1 MATEQGDVGLLNDPV
16 AHRLLNAPL
25 LARFA
30 YNWHDG
36 APRVIPIWFH
46 WNGEE
51 VVMGGPPDAP
61 KVDALRARPDVAITI
76 DDVQWPY
83 KVLLLRGQA
92 KVDLVDG
99 VVSEYEASARKYFGD
114 EQGNAWVSQVGQMVS
129 QMARIAV
136 RPTWVA
142 ILDFETRFP
151 SALAKRMGTVSG

>member
-1 MATEQGDVGLLNDPV
+1 MATQQGDVSLLNDPV
-16 AHRLLNAPL
+16 AKQLLNAPI
-25 LARFA
+25 LARLA
-30 YNWHDG
+30 YNWLDG
-36 APRVIPIWFH
+36 TPRVIPIWFH
-46 WNGEE
+46 WNGDE

-61 KVDALRARPDVAITI
+61 KVEALRARPDVAITI
-76 DDVQWPY
+76 DDIQWPY

-99 VVSEYEASARKYFGD
+99 VIPEYEASAHRYFGD

-129 QMARIAV
+129 QMARISV

-151 SALAKRMGTVSG
+151 SALAKRMGAVSG